1 MSDRTS
7 HTLIVHQ
14 TTPEEAGAFLTVIE
28 EYGLDEFGPDVD
40 AGDVAL
46 GEKYMCDEHPVG
58 GSTDAATYLEKH
70 APNSVWTVWE
80 DPKYEWLGSVY
91 VHAPGLGS
99 WTAACDANGIGY
111 FSADEIRAAVRDG
124 ELDALLG
131 AEWDAAVAAAQAQYA
146 DTDDSRTVTATTV
159 DA

>member
-14 TTPEEAGAFLTVIE
+14 TTPEGASAFLNVIE
-28 EYGLDEFGPDVD
+28 EYGLDEFGPDAD
-40 AGDVAL
+40 AGDVVL

-80 DPKYEWLGSVY
+80 DPKYEWLGI
-91 VHAPGLGS
+91 GLHPRSG
-99 WTAACDANGIGY
+99 T
-111 FSADEIRAAVRDG
+111 RKLDG
-124 ELDALLG
+124 RLRRQRHRLLLG
-131 AEWDAAVAAAQAQYA
+131 G
-146 DTDDSRTVTATTV
+146 
-159 DA
+159 